1 MRGRICGRIIRQ
13 KKKKNIKVFSNSWI
27 IMKGDLREGEV
38 VGWQGQFNNRFIR
51 GLSYLNLNYQQ

>member
-1 MRGRICGRIIRQ
+1 MRENYSL